1 MEVNSTTHCW
11 SILDSATSK
20 QCHILLYIL
29 YIGMNRI
36 VSCWPSLP
44 YHVETKAWFEV
55 EVSAAELVNTMVA
68 FSSTV
73 YVRYSPL
80 CLPKYSVLPTVADA
94 APPHLTL
101 SYYIVRYTAS
111 TSINGSSLYYT
122 LPIHSWF
129 SYIQTVSYSFI
140 YCYEQSNIMLA
151 FPSIPCWDSSMI
163 WWGAKQ

>member
-1 MEVNSTTHCW
+1 MEVEPTTHCW
-11 SILDSATSK
+11 SILDSVTSK
-20 QCHILLYIL
+20 QYHILLYI
-29 YIGMNRI
+29 GMGRI
-36 VSCWPSLP
+36 VPCWPSLP
-44 YHVETKAWFEV
+44 HHVETKAWFEV
-55 EVSAAELVNTMVA
+55 EVLAAELVNTMVA
-68 FSSTV
+68 FSPTV
-73 YVRYSPL
+73 YVRYSSL

-101 SYYIVRYTAS
+101 SYYIMCYIAS
-111 TSINGSSLYYT
+111 TSINGNRLYYT

-151 FPSIPCWDSSMI
+151 FPSTPCWDSSMI